1 MKPATETCEWDIPTR
16 SHMLTC
22 THSSQLTHSHV
33 YSHMG
38 SHTPAHTCTLQTCS
52 DTCSHTH
59 GFHTCS
65 DVGSCTYTLTRLL
78 TRALH
83 TCSHISIHTS
93 THTSPPHQL
102 TYTLMHRHHHTC
114 TLSHTHTLTQHM
126 QTHIDPSDT
135 PETPIPD
142 GDHIPT
148 VTLDV
153 PAAVGAW
160 GVVEGPGRAV
170 DDTAPF
176 CVLLQFPTA
185 GSCQERRLRS
195 TGLTFG

>member
-22 THSSQLTHSHV
+22 THSSQLTRSHV

-65 DVGSCTYTLTRLL
+65 DVGSHVCSHVLSTHAHIYPYTHLLTQALHTSSHTHSCTGTT
-78 TRALH
+78 TRALSH
-83 TCSHISIHTS
+83 T
-93 THTSPPHQL
+93 
-102 TYTLMHRHHHTC
+102 
-114 TLSHTHTLTQHM
+114 HTHTLTQHM

>member
-1 MKPATETCEWDIPTR
+1 MSGTYPHAHTGSCALIA
-16 SHMLTC
+16 
-22 THSSQLTHSHV
+22 HSSHV
-33 YSHMG
+33 HMC

-52 DTCSHTH
+52 DTCSHT
-59 GFHTCS
+59 
-65 DVGSCTYTLTRLL
+65 LTRLL
-78 TRALH
+78 YLLRCGLMHIHTYTSAH
-83 TCSHISIHTS
+83 TCSPHMLTYIHTHIYSHKPS
-93 THTSPPHQL
+93 TPAHIRSHAQAPPHVHSL
-102 TYTLMHRHHHTC
+102 
-114 TLSHTHTLTQHM
+114 THTLTQHM

-170 DDTAPF
+170 DDATPF
-176 CVLLQFPTA
+176 CVLFQFPTA